1 MVGMNDA
8 RRGRA
13 PSVPVRD
20 AAGTSA
26 PGPDTRDA
34 GAAGPLAR
42 VRRLWL
48 TSTAAIIATL
58 VVPTVV
64 VALGSG
70 ASGLLVLAPISA
82 LFVLGAAWLA
92 FERLVAPELRGL
104 ERARAEL
111 DRRHAAALRS
121 AGETSEYLRDVSQEI
136 RATMHAVLGQT
147 QLLSRSPLDATQHR
161 QMRTID
167 GAARVLLRIINDLL
181 ALSRSGPRSF
191 DVVPL
196 GGSLHDVLRVSVDLL
211 EPAAKNRGLTLELR
225 LGFDLPDQVLLD
237 TGRVQQLLLG
247 TCRYAI
253 EACAQRALCI
263 DARPLEASRGHFV
276 LSLRVEPRAEP
287 ASSAG
292 PAPSS
297 ELAPSGELAPM
308 AETPR
313 SEVAADALGRPAT
326 PALLLELIGAMG
338 GTLELLP
345 TPGALELRLPVQRI
359 DGEAPRL
366 RPPPEAAGR
375 PLLRLPVASAPM
387 LVVDSDDAS
396 RLAAVELL
404 ENLGFDAEAAS
415 SAPRAIERAAQTKFS
430 LILLDTEL
438 VGLDGYMAAARI
450 LTQLGHERP
459 PIIGLSRAP
468 LAAARE
474 RAAAAGMDAL
484 LAKPIEREALCAAL
498 AEWLPDE
505 NNPASSGMRLSQ
517 AGALAQATERAQAVK
532 RSTAPPGTPSRAVS
546 DVASAERSAALERF
560 VRDAP
565 GQYRA
570 LAAAVER
577 GRSED
582 VARIAAAL
590 ADECRSA
597 GAQDLAALCR
607 VVAEPQVLSAEQLGA
622 AVDAVGRALDGALM
636 VLGRSLAPPE
646 VAPASATSESSPE
659 RP

>member
-1 MVGMNDA
+1 
-8 RRGRA
+8 
-13 PSVPVRD
+13 
-20 AAGTSA
+20 
-26 PGPDTRDA
+26 
-34 GAAGPLAR
+34 

-48 TSTAAIIATL
+48 ASTAAVIATL
-58 VVPTVV
+58 LVPSVPA
-64 VALGSG
+64 ALGSG
-70 ASGLLVLAPISA
+70 DSGRVVLVLAPLSA
-82 LFVLGAAWLA
+82 VLVLGAAWLA
-92 FERLVAPELRGL
+92 FERLVAPELRAL

-111 DRRHAAALRS
+111 DARHAAALRS
-121 AGETSEYLRDVSQEI
+121 AGEASNYLRDVSQEI

-147 QLLSRSPLDATQHR
+147 QLLSRSPLDASQHR

-167 GAARVLLRIINDLL
+167 GAARVLLRIINDLMT
-181 ALSRSGPRSF
+181 LSRSGPRSF

-211 EPAAKNRGLTLELR
+211 EPAAKNRGLTLELG
-225 LGFDLPDQVLLD
+225 LGSDLPDQVLLD

-253 EACAQRALCI
+253 EASTQRTLRI
-263 DARPLEASRGHFV
+263 DARPLEVSRGRFV
-276 LSLRVEPRAEP
+276 LSLRVAPHGEPTPRSE
-287 ASSAG
+287 

-297 ELAPSGELAPM
+297 ELASGESASTAGAPGRQTAPEPLA
-308 AETPR
+308 
-313 SEVAADALGRPAT
+313 RPAT

-338 GTLELLP
+338 GSLELLAA
-345 TPGALELRLPVQRI
+345 PGALELRLPVQRI
-359 DGEAPRL
+359 DGGEAPRL

-396 RLAAVELL
+396 RLATIELL

-415 SAPRAIERAAQTKFS
+415 SAPDAIERVAQAKFA

-438 VGLDGYMAAARI
+438 AGLDGYMAAARI
-450 LTQLGHERP
+450 LTQLGQERP

-532 RSTAPPGTPSRAVS
+532 RSTAPPGAPFHALPDAGTEP
-546 DVASAERSAALERF
+546 SAALERF
-560 VRDAP
+560 ARDAP
-565 GQYRA
+565 SQYRA
-570 LAAAVER
+570 LVAALA
-577 GRSED
+577 RSRRED
-582 VARIAAAL
+582 VTGIAATL

-597 GAQDLAALCR
+597 GALDLAALCR
-607 VVAEPQVLSAEQLGA
+607 VVAQAQALSPEQLRV
-622 AVDAVGRALDGALM
+622 AVEAVGRALDGVLSE
-636 VLGRSLAPPE
+636 LGRPVAPPE
-646 VAPASATSESSPE
+646 AAPASAAGSETTPE